1 MISEF
6 LKELGEELDEYRTR
20 ENCSKLPDS
29 LLKDQAKVF
38 FEEFGEEASRKL
50 IAASTYEPNRETEE
64 INELDSLYNIIG
76 AGNTEVF
83 IYFLTR
89 YCKKA
94 S

>member
-6 LKELGEELDEYRTR
+6 LKELGEELDKYRTR

-29 LLKDQAKVF
+29 LLKDKAKVF
-38 FEEFGEEASRKL
+38 FEEFGEEASKKL
-50 IAASTYEPNRETEE
+50 IAAFAYEQNRGTEDFS
-64 INELDSLYNIIG
+64 ELHSLYNIIG

-89 YCKKA
+89 YCKKV